1 TPNPSSSADASVFDT
16 TRSVGTVFTAVPFHR
31 VSLTGHPRPTTRQD
45 SGGGPPPQLP
55 QRSGHARAAA
65 AIPVGAASP
74 GIGHRRRLSPRP
86 VRSDVGYRVR
96 GLLMAVRLGK

>member
-1 TPNPSSSADASVFDT
+1 MRGARDPVRPSLGYRLGLIRWYRSARRD
-16 TRSVGTVFTAVPFHR
+16 
-31 VSLTGHPRPTTRQD
+31 
-45 SGGGPPPQLP
+45 
-55 QRSGHARAAA
+55 RAAA

-96 GLLMAVRLGK
+96 GLLMAVRLGKPGAWGAAPPIQDRILSLRAWGSYRIALR